1 MVLKGIKN
9 EKNIYYFNLHNY
21 INIFC
26 FLHIKFKR
34 KKNSNSI
41 SFTQKTTESNQKANN
56 SKAEQNVT
64 AKPLDDG
71 SNIEKVKLS
80 FFNSAQESTYDESAK
95 KLIESIKACKDN
107 KDIKLAEK
115 IGTMSIKHSGD
126 EKFTDIANLYL
137 GADNSVYAKYIDK
150 SNKENSNAYQID
162 LDKLK

>member
-1 MVLKGIKN
+1 MKKIYIILICIIISISFVSCTSSSK
-9 EKNIYYFNLHNY
+9 EKSSN
-21 INIFC
+21 
-26 FLHIKFKR
+26 
-34 KKNSNSI
+34 NSI
-41 SFTQKTTESNQKANN
+41 SFTQKKTENSQKANDN
-56 SKAEQNVT
+56 SNIEKNVT

-150 SNKENSNAYQID
+150 SNKESSYAYQID